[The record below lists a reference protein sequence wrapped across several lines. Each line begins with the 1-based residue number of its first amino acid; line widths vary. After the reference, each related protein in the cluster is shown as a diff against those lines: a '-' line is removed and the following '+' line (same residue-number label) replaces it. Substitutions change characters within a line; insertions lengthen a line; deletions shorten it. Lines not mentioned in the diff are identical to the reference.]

1 MWDAICNLLEA
12 VLAAIKGVCGDWGLA
27 IIILTIIIRLLL
39 IPLMTR
45 STEASAHMQVLQPK
59 LKEIQTKYA
68 DDPVR
73 QRDEMQK
80 LYTENKFNPLGGC
93 LPILLQMPIFF
104 ALFTVTSRVGEATS
118 KLGEPAHFYGIL
130 PSLQYSASKAFSE
143 WGIAGGWVYVL
154 LVVVFGVLT
163 LIPMLMNLKNMEG
176 EQRSQ
181 SLIMGVMM
189 AIMMLWVGWGLAS
202 GVLLYY
208 DTSALWQVVQQKLVT
223 QRVMDRAKAEAQAKL
238 DKQPVEV
245 EVVRKEHKPRPKKKA
260 KA

>member
-12 VLAAIKGVCGDWGLA
+12 VLAAIKDVCGDWGLA

>member
-1 MWDAICNLLEA
+1 MWDAICNLLKT
-12 VLAAIKGVCGDWGLA
+12 VLAAIEGFCGDWGLA

-45 STEASAHMQVLQPK
+45 STEASAHMQMLQPK

-189 AIMMLWVGWGLAS
+189 AIMMLWVGWGLPS

>member
-12 VLAAIKGVCGDWGLA
+12 VLAAIKDVCGDWGLA

-130 PSLQYSASKAFSE
+130 PSLQYSASKAFVE

>member
-12 VLAAIKGVCGDWGLA
+12 VLAAIKDVCGDWGLA

-130 PSLQYSASKAFSE
+130 PSLQYSASKAFAE

>member
-1 MWDAICNLLEA
+1 
-12 VLAAIKGVCGDWGLA
+12 
-27 IIILTIIIRLLL
+27 
-39 IPLMTR
+39 
-45 STEASAHMQVLQPK
+45 MQVLQPK

-104 ALFTVTSRVGEATS
+104 ALFTVTREVGE
-118 KLGEPAHFYGIL
+118 EAHFYGIL
-130 PSLQYSASKAFSE
+130 PSLQRSASGAFSE

-189 AIMMLWVGWGLAS
+189 AIMMLWVGWGLPS

>member
-12 VLAAIKGVCGDWGLA
+12 VLAAIKDVCGDWGLA

-130 PSLQYSASKAFSE
+130 PSLQYSASKAFAE

-189 AIMMLWVGWGLAS
+189 AIMMLWVGWGLPS

>member
-1 MWDAICNLLEA
+1 MWDAICNLLKT
-12 VLAAIKGVCGDWGLA
+12 VLAAIEGFCGDWGLA

-189 AIMMLWVGWGLAS
+189 AIMMLWVGWGLPS

>member
-1 MWDAICNLLEA
+1 MWDAICNLLKT
-12 VLAAIKGVCGDWGLA
+12 VLAAIEGFCGDWGLA

-104 ALFTVTSRVGEATS
+104 ALFTVTREVGE
-118 KLGEPAHFYGIL
+118 EAHFYGIL
-130 PSLQYSASKAFSE
+130 PSLQRSASGAFSE

-189 AIMMLWVGWGLAS
+189 AIMMLWVGWGLPS

-245 EVVRKEHKPRPKKKA
+245 EVVRKEHKPRPKKKT

>member
-1 MWDAICNLLEA
+1 MWDAICNLLKT
-12 VLAAIKGVCGDWGLA
+12 VLAAIEGFCGDWGLA

-104 ALFTVTSRVGEATS
+104 ALFTVTREVG
-118 KLGEPAHFYGIL
+118 GEAHFYGIL

-189 AIMMLWVGWGLAS
+189 AIMMLWVGWGLPS